1 MSALVQSIPAM
12 IVLTGALVGLAAVL
26 PGTFLVLRGSAMLAD
41 AVSHAIVLG
50 IVLAWLATGAMS
62 GPVQIVG
69 AAAAGLACVWLA
81 EALAASGLVR
91 TDAAIGLAFPALFA
105 AGVLLINLNA
115 RNLHLDAD
123 AVLLGQIGLVWIE
136 TVQIA
141 GLAVPRAVVTLAAVL
156 TLNAGFVALFWKE
169 LKLAAF
175 DPGLAAALGFR
186 PRLLDNALLAL
197 TAVTAVAAFE
207 AVGAVLFVSFAIVPP
222 ATALLLSDRLGRV
235 VGLAALAAV
244 AAAVAGYAAAAAW
257 DISIAGSMAAAAGM
271 FLTAAALLAPGRG
284 ALAARQVARA
294 AREDTDARA
303 LAAHLLTHAG
313 DAGAT
318 EEVET
323 RALSSHLMWDAA
335 RARRVILAGL
345 DRGLIRREGDLL
357 RLTGKGREVAAET
370 RTPHGPPP
378 AAADG

>member
-1 MSALVQSIPAM
+1 MSAFFASIPAM

-50 IVLAWLATGAMS
+50 IIVAWLATGATA
-62 GPVQIVG
+62 GPVQVAG
-69 AAAAGLACVWLA
+69 AAAAGLVCVWLA
-81 EALAASGLVR
+81 ESLAASGLVKA
-91 TDAAIGLAFPALFA
+91 DAAIGLAFPAMFA

-136 TVQIA
+136 TVEVA
-141 GLAVPRAVVTLAAVL
+141 GVAVPRAVMTLAAVL
-156 TLNAGFVALFWKE
+156 ALNATFVAVFWKE

-186 PRLLDNALLAL
+186 PRLIGHALLAL

-207 AVGAVLFVSFAIVPP
+207 AVGAVLFVAFAVVPP
-222 ATALLLSDRLGRV
+222 ATALLLSDRLGTV
-235 VGLAALAAV
+235 VALAA
-244 AAAVAGYAAAAAW
+244 AAAAAAAGAGYAAAAAW
-257 DISIAGSMAAAAGM
+257 DVSIAGSMACATGILLA
-271 FLTAAALLAPGRG
+271 AAALFAPGRG
-284 ALAARQVARA
+284 ALAGRRSARA
-294 AREDTDARA
+294 ARADTDARA

-313 DAGAT
+313 DAGA
-318 EEVET
+318 EEEAEA
-323 RALSSHLMWDAA
+323 RALSDHLMWDAA

-345 DRGLIRREGDLL
+345 DRGLIRREGALL
-357 RLTGKGREVAAET
+357 RLTDKGRAVAAET
-370 RTPHGPPP
+370 RAPHAGPP
-378 AAADG
+378 